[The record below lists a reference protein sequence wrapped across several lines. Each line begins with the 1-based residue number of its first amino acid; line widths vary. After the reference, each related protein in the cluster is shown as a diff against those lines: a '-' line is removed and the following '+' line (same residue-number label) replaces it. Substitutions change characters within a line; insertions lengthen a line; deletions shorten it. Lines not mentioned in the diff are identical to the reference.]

1 MVMNNDTIIS
11 LTSIL
16 LVLISAAQ
24 IGILIIQNRQSRL
37 QLINDYRRRWL
48 DAHKNWGEVIFIG
61 RDPDEYYHVIDEQTL
76 NELKN
81 LMQNKT
87 SEGQTIWAHNSIQ
100 VVCGLLNEVSLRILQ
115 GQLYVADAYPIFGT
129 ELLRHSSPLRILLD
143 TERESLLFHYQEN
156 AKHMKIRN
164 EIQDWLIYHDGIRR
178 RCLILIDLLWA
189 EAVRL
194 EDLPPDDMRSAADSK
209 IKTGHLN
216 RNRVFNE
223 VYRLKGLPRILLA
236 VKLYYFLYH
245 SEYYSI
251 FNWVG
256 ISKKRLQKLNRNWTK
271 RLLLN
276 NGFSIEEIN
285 NIENEVNSQN
295 GT

>member
-1 MVMNNDTIIS
+1 MNNDMIIS

-16 LVLISAAQ
+16 LVIISAAQ
-24 IGILIIQNRQSRL
+24 ISILIIQNRQSRL

-48 DAHKNWGEVIFIG
+48 DAHKNWGEVVFIG
-61 RDPDEYYHVIDEQTL
+61 RNPDEYYHVIDEQTL
-76 NELKN
+76 NELKKLTQSN
-81 LMQNKT
+81 T
-87 SEGQTIWAHNSIQ
+87 ADSPTIWARNSIQ

-143 TERESLLFHYQEN
+143 TQKENLQFQYQEN
-156 AKHMKIRN
+156 AKHLRIRN

-194 EDLPPDDMRSAADSK
+194 EDLPPDDITSAADSK
-209 IKTGHLN
+209 TKTGHLN
-216 RNRVFNE
+216 RNRVYSE
-223 VYRLKGLPRILLA
+223 VYRLKGLTRIFIA
-236 VKLYYFLYH
+236 FRLYYFLYH
-245 SEYYSI
+245 SEYCSI

-276 NGFSIEEIN
+276 NGFSVEEIN
-285 NIENEVNSQN
+285 SVENEVNSQN

>member
-1 MVMNNDTIIS
+1 MNNDTIIS

-81 LMQNKT
+81 LTQNKT
-87 SEGQTIWAHNSIQ
+87 SDGPTIWAHNSIQ

-129 ELLRHSSPLRILLD
+129 ELLRHSRPLRILLD
-143 TERESLLFHYQEN
+143 TERESLLFQYQEN

-194 EDLPPDDMRSAADSK
+194 EDLPPNDMRSAADSK

-276 NGFSIEEIN
+276 NGFSIEEMN